1 MKSIKVLLYV
11 LAPIFIFILSAYLAV
26 SILLKTQQTTICPD
40 LRGKTVE
47 EARQLVGARG
57 LSFSILRYERRN
69 DVPYNHIT
77 VQKPEANISTRKG
90 RVVYVIVSEG
100 PELIKAPGLVGQG
113 LDAAR
118 SVLEEKKLIL
128 DKIITIPHGKTGRVI
143 VQIPAEGT
151 EILEQTKVTLIV
163 GSEQKTYYFLPETK
177 NIDINGLAEEMDA
190 KKIKYKM
197 NYVRADHISRSGTD
211 FSVPPRTI
219 FSSFDE
225 LIITIY

>member
-11 LAPIFIFILSAYLAV
+11 FTPVFIFILSAYLAV
-26 SILLKTQQTTICPD
+26 SLLLKTQQTTICPD

-47 EARQLVGARG
+47 EARQLAGTRG

-77 VQKPEANISTRKG
+77 VQKPEANINTRKG

-100 PELIKAPGLVGQG
+100 PELIKTPGLVGQG
-113 LDAAR
+113 LEAAR
-118 SVLEEKKLIL
+118 SVLEEKRLIL
-128 DKIITIPHGKTGRVI
+128 DKIITIPHSKTGRVI
-143 VQIPAEGT
+143 AQLPAEGT
-151 EILEQTKVTLIV
+151 EILQQTKVTLIV
-163 GSEQKTYYFLPETK
+163 GSEQKTYFFLSETK

-197 NYVRADHISRSGTD
+197 NYVRADHTPRSGID
-211 FSVPPRTI
+211 FSVPPRTV
-219 FSSFDE
+219 FSGSDE